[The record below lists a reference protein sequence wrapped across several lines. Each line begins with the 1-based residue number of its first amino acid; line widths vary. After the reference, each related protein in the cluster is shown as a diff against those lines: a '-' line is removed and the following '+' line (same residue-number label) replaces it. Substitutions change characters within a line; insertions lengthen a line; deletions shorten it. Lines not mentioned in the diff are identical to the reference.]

1 MGSDDRLGGRVN
13 VRPTKFEFVD
23 TNCDQTFD
31 KELECI
37 IVLWVVLQEPFRV
50 TSDVVRQRFLHDKAL
65 KSTYETTDNTGTQAG
80 TLSSI

>member
-1 MGSDDRLGGRVN
+1 MESDDRLGGRVN

-37 IVLWVVLQEPFRV
+37 IVLCGRAAGAF
-50 TSDVVRQRFLHDKAL
+50 SCDKRRCQA
-65 KSTYETTDNTGTQAG
+65 KIST
-80 TLSSI
+80 